1 MVKAAMIIIVTLQ
14 ILAMGGERKT
24 IELKPIKRQVV
35 HSEFDI
41 TFDGRIVEK
50 Q

>member
-1 MVKAAMIIIVTLQ
+1 MVKVAMIFVITLQ
-14 ILAMGGERKT
+14 ILSFGSERKT
-24 IELKPIKRQVV
+24 IELKPIKRAVV